1 MGVSHSLPGFPSPA
15 LTNLIAK
22 CLIAKC
28 LRNLVEELLS
38 AELSKETVVR
48 GQQEKELG
56 KFIRLCLWGGDQVG
70 AGHRPQPVSQAA
82 GSLQL

>member
-1 MGVSHSLPGFPSPA
+1 MGVSHSLPGFPSPS

-22 CLIAKC
+22 CLS
-28 LRNLVEELLS
+28 NLVEELLS
-38 AELSKETVVR
+38 AELGKETVVR